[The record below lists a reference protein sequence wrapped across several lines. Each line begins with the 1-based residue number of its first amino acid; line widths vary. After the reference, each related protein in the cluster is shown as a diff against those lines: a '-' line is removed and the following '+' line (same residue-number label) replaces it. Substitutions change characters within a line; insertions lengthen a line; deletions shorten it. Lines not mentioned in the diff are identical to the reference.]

1 MNYFWP
7 SIRKHVLS
15 TIAFSRGFEVA
26 LTPYGNPLETL
37 WNPLENL
44 WKPCGNPFETL
55 WNPFETLWNPLET
68 LLKCFET
75 LWNVETLNPL
85 EMFRI
90 LFENTIWKCQGKK
103 GILVCVRWRMR
114 DSAACYN
121 FFFADM
127 LFCRMIQY
135 WFILVE
141 RSKDITHVKLL
152 PSLMAKILDVCKCK
166 CE

>member
-68 LLKCFET
+68 LLKRFET
-75 LWNVETLNPL
+75 LWNMETLNPL

-90 LFENTIWKCQGKK
+90 LFENAIWKCQGKK

-121 FFFADM
+121 FFF
-127 LFCRMIQY
+127 CRHV
-135 WFILVE
+135 ILPHDSVL
-141 RSKDITHVKLL
+141 IYTCG
-152 PSLMAKILDVCKCK
+152 KIKRYNA
-166 CE
+166 CETSTKFNGENFGRLQM